1 MRISV
6 SSHATT
12 EQDARLTVDAILAAG
27 VARVYATA

>member
-12 EQDARLTVDAILAAG
+12 EQDARITVEAIRAAWLAT
-27 VARVYATA
+27 RPRSR